1 MHPLVGD
8 LSSLK
13 DSELEAKVNELSKKY
28 FSTYN
33 VDVREQIVMVLDTYK
48 EELNNRKQREYNK
61 MVQSRNKD
69 LDNLIN
75 VD

>member
-8 LSSLK
+8 LSHLK
-13 DSELEAKVNELSKKY
+13 DGELENKINELSKKY

-33 VDVREQIVMVLDTYK
+33 VGVREQIVSLLDTYK
-48 EELNNRKQREYNK
+48 EELNNRRRAEYEK
-61 MVQSRNKD
+61 MIQSRDKS
-69 LDNLIN
+69 LDKLIN

>member
-8 LSSLK
+8 LSQLK
-13 DSELEAKVNELSKKY
+13 DGEIETKINELSKKY

-33 VDVREQIVMVLDTYK
+33 VDVRQQIVMVLDTYK
-48 EELNNRKQREYNK
+48 EELNNRRQQEYEK
-61 MVQSRNKD
+61 MVQSRDKN
-69 LDNLIN
+69 LDKLIN

>member
-13 DSELEAKVNELSKKY
+13 EGELESKINELSKKY

-33 VDVREQIVMVLDTYK
+33 IGVQQQIAAVLDTYK
-48 EELNNRKQREYNK
+48 EELGNRRQRDYEK
-61 MVQSRNKD
+61 MMNSRDKG
-69 LDNLIN
+69 LDKLIN